1 MSNPFPAIDMN
12 IYATSF
18 YFSDFK
24 GNIHHA
30 STRGEAEQL
39 RDKVGGGYVIYQAD
53 RYEAGSIPNAYS
65 NKDLLDWSFS
75 PISYNAL
82 FKNEPTHNKAN
93 FYLREYGKVGLTL
106 KTSPDTACLL
116 YMLLMREPVQ
126 TLDNAQISN
135 IGTDLSIVATDGSAK
150 LITGSVSAHVGE
162 LIWRFLERLNVE
174 CSYNDPWDVQI
185 RMPFACWSLWENG
198 IDPGHYEV
206 ESCGAKLIRVCD
218 MIDSDPSNDE
228 VPIESID
235 DLERLKECGL
245 LEEEWSTYVH
255 IAAKDEGQIL
265 AWLIEQYAERELEQ
279 LVLHQTD
286 LIEDSYCA
294 VLEDD
299 NHERLSRGKA
309 FTLPPGYDGLEEEYW
324 DAIGENADPGNH
336 WD

>member
-1 MSNPFPAIDMN
+1 MN
-12 IYATSF
+12 IYTTSF

-39 RDKVGGGYVIYQAD
+39 RDKVGGGYVINQAD
-53 RYEAGSIPNAYS
+53 RYETGSISDANS
-65 NKDLLDWSFS
+65 SKELLDYSFS
-75 PISYNAL
+75 SISYNAL
-82 FKNEPTHNKAN
+82 FKKESTYNKAN
-93 FYLREYGKVGLTL
+93 FYLLEYGKVGLTL

-116 YMLLMREPVQ
+116 YMLLMQEPVE

-135 IGTDLSIVATDGSAK
+135 IGSDLSIVATDGSAK

-162 LIWRFLERLNVE
+162 LIWRFFERLNVE
-174 CSYNDPWDVQI
+174 CSYKDPWDVQI
-185 RMPFACWSLWENG
+185 RMPFACWSLWESG
-198 IDPGHYEV
+198 IDPGQYEA
-206 ESCGAKLIRVCD
+206 ESYETRLKEAYD
-218 MIDSDPSNDE
+218 MIDPDPSNDE
-228 VPIESID
+228 VPIESKD

-245 LEEEWSTYVH
+245 LEEEWSTYAH
-255 IAAKDEGQIL
+255 IAARDEEQIL

-279 LVLHQTD
+279 HVPHQTD
-286 LIEDSYCA
+286 FTEESYCA

-299 NHERLSRGKA
+299 DLERHSRENV